1 MSIPARVTKAN
12 GSTDWADGETLTA
25 THLNG
30 DINPLYTTLSGGIE
44 DDNVAS
50 GAAIDPTKIDD
61 YAASVTE
68 ARKQSDPGVSDAE
81 SQATSLAGELERLR
95 YALSRL
101 CLGTAVRH
109 YDGTNTEQVFY
120 GDSPLRGTNLVR
132 NPSFE
137 VKTTGSTAAPDG
149 WALVGSPTS
158 VTQTAAGVTNGAG
171 YALRVVARASNA
183 DGVSQTFANLKASTK
198 YLIHA
203 RVKVNTAGHTV
214 RLVTT
219 GAISSGSF
227 RNVDLS
233 TSSTSYT
240 QLSAYV
246 QTDGTPTNLVVQFIG
261 STDANADSF
270 DIDNVSVREC
280 NNEPFAGHGYVCVQ
294 DSSTD
299 TTGSIGT
306 SLGAFPPN
314 DQLSAAVTCPGPGY
328 TIRVTATGNATDSDG
343 AHSWVMTLKES
354 GSQVAVG
361 SSGHHSAAT
370 GSSGSAITYVKL
382 DPTPGTTYT
391 YTTEAA
397 ATGSPGPN
405 GSHATTGVALESRL
419 VVELIPQ
426 AS

>member
-68 ARKQSDPGVSDAE
+68 ARTQSDPGVSDAE
-81 SQATSLAGELERLR
+81 SQATTLAGEIERLR
-95 YALSRL
+95 YAISRL
-101 CLGTAVRH
+101 ASGTAVRH
-109 YDGTNTEQVFY
+109 YDGSNTEQVFY
-120 GDSPLRGTNLVR
+120 GDSPVRGPNLVR

-149 WALVGSPTS
+149 WTLVGSPTS
-158 VTQTAAGVTNGAG
+158 VTQTAAGVTNGGG
-171 YALRVVARASNA
+171 YAIRVVARASNA
-183 DGVSQTFANLKASTK
+183 DGLSQTFAGLKASTK
-198 YLIHA
+198 YRVAA

-219 GAISSGSF
+219 GAIGSGSF
-227 RNVDLS
+227 QNVDLS
-233 TSSTSYT
+233 SSSTSYT
-240 QLSAYV
+240 NLV
-246 QTDGTPTNLVVQFIG
+246 GLIQTDGTPTDIVVQFLG
-261 STDANADSF
+261 ATDANADSF
-270 DIDNVSVREC
+270 DIDDVSVREC
-280 NNEPFAGHGYVCVQ
+280 ANEPVGSKGYVCVQ

-299 TTGSIGT
+299 ATGSIGT
-306 SLGAFPPN
+306 SLSAFPAN

-328 TIRVTATGNATDSDG
+328 TIRVSATGNATDSNG
-343 AHSWVMTLKES
+343 AHSWVMTLKEN

-361 SSGHHSAAT
+361 TAGHHSAAT
-370 GSSGSAITYVKL
+370 GSSGSAISYVKL
-382 DPTPGTTYT
+382 NPTPGTTYT

-397 ATGSPGPN
+397 GTGSPVPN
-405 GSHATTGVALESRL
+405 GSHATTAVTLESRII
-419 VVELIPQ
+419 VELIPQ
-426 AS
+426 A